1 MTIVTRSV
9 PSPVGSLLL
18 VGDGVRLT
26 GLFMTRHSARAGQ
39 ASPGRAPSFDG
50 SRDDEA
56 AFAEAVRQ
64 LGEWFEGR
72 RQTFDLEVAPC
83 GSTFQLHVWGVLR
96 EISYGETMTYG
107 EVARR
112 VGRPGSARAIGSAV
126 GRNPVG
132 IVIPCHRVVG
142 AGGALTGYAG
152 GLDRKRWLL
161 EHERAHAGT
170 SVAERLFPV
179 DAVAHQSDGSSS
191 SPEPKK

>member
-9 PSPVGSLLL
+9 PSPVGNLLL
-18 VGDGVRLT
+18 VGDGERLT
-26 GLFMTRHSARAGQ
+26 GLFMTSQR
-39 ASPGRAPSFDG
+39 RAPSFEAVGEDG
-50 SRDDEA
+50 A
-56 AFAEAVRQ
+56 AFGEAVRQ

-72 RQTFDLEVAPC
+72 RRTFHLDLAPC
-83 GSTFQLHVWGVLR
+83 GSTFQLQVWEVLR
-96 EISYGETMTYG
+96 EIPFGETMTYG

-126 GRNPVG
+126 GGNPVG

-161 EHERAHAGT
+161 EHERRYAGGRGDGT
-170 SVAERLFPV
+170 AAGRLFEP
-179 DAVAHQSDGSSS
+179 ALHQSEGNSS